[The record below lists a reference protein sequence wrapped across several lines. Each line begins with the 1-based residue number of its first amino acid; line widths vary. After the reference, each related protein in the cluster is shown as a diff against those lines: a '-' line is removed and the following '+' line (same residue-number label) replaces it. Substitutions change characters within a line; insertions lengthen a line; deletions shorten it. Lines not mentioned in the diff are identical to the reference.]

1 MAPTTAHPHDPSCI
15 FCQIVRGEAPASIA
29 YEDEQALAFMDINP
43 LSRGHL
49 LVIPRMHA
57 PDLFA
62 LPDRVAGHLFVVAR
76 RMALALRES
85 HRPDG
90 ISVVQSNGRAAGQVV
105 FHLHIH
111 LIPRRLEG
119 AGPSSAGTGST
130 RGPPGPSWMRTPGA
144 SGKRPPGSRPA
155 SFPDPPWASAPL
167 RRHPR
172 IG

>member
-1 MAPTTAHPHDPSCI
+1 MAPSTAHPHDPSCI

-119 AGPSSAGTGST
+119 GGPQLSWNRLDPRPTRAELDEDARRIREAAAGLPPSQ
-130 RGPPGPSWMRTPGA
+130 
-144 SGKRPPGSRPA
+144 
-155 SFPDPPWASAPL
+155 FP
-167 RRHPR
+167 
-172 IG
+172 

>member
-1 MAPTTAHPHDPSCI
+1 MAPATYDAAQASCI
-15 FCQIVRGEAPASIA
+15 FCRIVRGEAPASVA
-29 YEDEQALAFMDINP
+29 YEDDQALAFMDINP

-49 LVIPRMHA
+49 LVIPRIHA
-57 PDLFA
+57 ADLFE
-62 LPDRVAGHLFVVAR
+62 LPDPVAAHLFVVAR

-119 AGPSSAGTGST
+119 GGPQLTWRRLHPTPSREELDEDA
-130 RGPPGPSWMRTPGA
+130 RLIRAAAAALPPSQ
-144 SGKRPPGSRPA
+144 
-155 SFPDPPWASAPL
+155 FP
-167 RRHPR
+167 
-172 IG
+172 